1 MMSALRAHWPEYV
14 MEAGGLAAFMISAS
28 AFGVLLEYPGSPV
41 HRSIADPF
49 ARRALMGVAMGL
61 TAIAIIYSPLGK
73 RSGAHINP
81 SVTLAFLRLGRI
93 KSSDA
98 VFYVLSQF
106 SGAIVGML
114 IAWAVFGARLANRPP
129 RFVITAPGM
138 SGVGVA
144 FVAEVAISALLMLA
158 VLTVSGS
165 RFAPYAGLCAGTL
178 VALYIT
184 FEAPLSGMS
193 MNPARTLGSA
203 LAAGD
208 GRALWIYFIAPPLG
222 MMAAASVYQRIDKG
236 AGCAKLYHPNNVHC
250 IFCEK

>member
-1 MMSALRAHWPEYV
+1 MMWALGSPWPPPV
-14 MEAGGLAAFMISAS
+14 TEAGGLAAFMISAS
-28 AFGVLLEYPGSPV
+28 AFGVLFEHPGSPV
-41 HRSIADPF
+41 HRAIVNPF

-106 SGAIVGML
+106 AGAIVGVL
-114 IAWAVFGARLANRPP
+114 IAWALLGARLANPPP

-144 FVAEVAISALLMLA
+144 FAAEVAISALLMLV

-165 RFAPYAGLCAGTL
+165 RFAPFAGLCAGTL

-208 GRALWIYFIAPPLG
+208 TRALWIYFTAPPLG
-222 MMAAASVYQRIDKG
+222 MLAAASLYRRIAKVP
-236 AGCAKLYHPNNVHC
+236 GCAKLYHPNDIHC
-250 IFCEK
+250 IFCEE